1 MLFADLRIPS
11 RYPHLSLWLVNHHY
25 HHCPRLGESSRSIGG
40 EQLLA
45 GSLGNTVRERES
57 EFFGEELFHVW
68 AFDVDRLLDFDNFQD
83 LIQSARMANFDR
95 I

>member
-1 MLFADLRIPS
+1 M
-11 RYPHLSLWLVNHHY
+11 
-25 HHCPRLGESSRSIGG
+25 
-40 EQLLA
+40 
-45 GSLGNTVRERES
+45 RERES